1 MDNKQLNFN
10 HAIPIEVFH
19 DSDAV
24 QVELYLNDK
33 IKFKKTYQPNIKH
46 KEVIEFD
53 NLYDA
58 GQRNS
63 LKFVF
68 SGKTETQSRYLK
80 LSSININ
87 NQNLN
92 IYNANY
98 VPQINQ
104 EWWNSLSG
112 DDKEKYLEIIYG
124 KNGATFGWF
133 GTVELEYLT
142 VVDQKNFL
150 QKRLSKDTND
160 IEIEE
165 IISRKLDKIYLFQ
178 DHVLPWNQQN
188 D

>member
-1 MDNKQLNFN
+1 M
-10 HAIPIEVFH
+10 
-19 DSDAV
+19 
-24 QVELYLNDK
+24 
-33 IKFKKTYQPNIKH
+33 
-46 KEVIEFD
+46 
-53 NLYDA
+53 
-58 GQRNS
+58 
-63 LKFVF
+63 
-68 SGKTETQSRYLK
+68 
-80 LSSININ
+80 
-87 NQNLN
+87 
-92 IYNANY
+92 
-98 VPQINQ
+98 PQINQ
-104 EWWNSLSG
+104 EWWDRLSG

>member
-1 MDNKQLNFN
+1 MDNKQLNFS
-10 HAIPIEVFH
+10 HSIPIEVFH
-19 DSDAV
+19 DTDEV
-24 QVELYLNDK
+24 DVELLLNK
-33 IKFKKTYQPNIKH
+33 ESKFKKTFAPNIKH
-46 KEVIEFD
+46 KVVIEFE

-58 GQRNS
+58 RQRNS

-68 SGKTETQSRYLK
+68 SGKTETQNRFLK

-98 VPQINQ
+98 VPDINQ
-104 EWWNSLSG
+104 EWWDSLSG

-133 GTVELEYLT
+133 GTIELEYLT

-150 QKRLSKDTND
+150 QKRLSKETND

-178 DHVLPWNQQN
+178 DQVLPWNQQN